1 MGLHEPKQDRGKE
14 IGCPYALGAA
24 FFLFQS
30 VTIFMKFFFPI
41 ILLLAGC
48 TNSGMGSIDW
58 KPPGKA
64 DNYTCSEAAGF
75 TQQYCET
82 GEHPNLCDC

>member
-1 MGLHEPKQDRGKE
+1 
-14 IGCPYALGAA
+14 
-24 FFLFQS
+24 
-30 VTIFMKFFFPI
+30 MKFLLPLFF
-41 ILLLAGC
+41 LLAGC

-64 DNYTCSEAAGF
+64 DAYTCEEAAGF

-82 GEHPNLCDC
+82 GEHPHLCDC